1 MIPSPCDKEK
11 LHWTKNQYVPD
22 EIYNS
27 SFFDVFLWNLYYF
40 FSIPICGTSRTGGAL
55 IDKALYAQTLIT
67 LINAIIHYRL
77 LKYSIG
83 VYSATLL
90 LVGVLVRTIEL
101 RFLDVNILTLALSLD
116 IIYVGYQIFNPSIA
130 LRARA
135 GLLQIPVNPI
145 AAAVNPN
152 ILLNRHIM
160 RFVDTTPLHFS
171 AAAAGGKR

>member
-1 MIPSPCDKEK
+1 MIPSPCDKQK

-55 IDKALYAQTLIT
+55 IDWGLLAQT
-67 LINAIIHYRL
+67 NATVIYIIMHYRL
-77 LKYSIG
+77 IGRFGG
-83 VYSATLL
+83 VYVAALL
-90 LVGVLVRTIEL
+90 LLGVLVRTIQL

-116 IIYVGYQIFNPSIA
+116 VMSIGYHLFNPPVA

-145 AAAVNPN
+145 VAGVHPN
-152 ILLNRHIM
+152 ILLNRRIM
-160 RFVDTTPLHFS
+160 RFIDTTPLHFS